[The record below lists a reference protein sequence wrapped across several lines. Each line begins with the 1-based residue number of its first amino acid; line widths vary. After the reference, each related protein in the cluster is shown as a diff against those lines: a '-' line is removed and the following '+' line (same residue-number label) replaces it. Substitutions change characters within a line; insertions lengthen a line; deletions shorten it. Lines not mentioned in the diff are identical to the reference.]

1 MIFVKQWLFLSNYC
15 FLEGPLDGEKEKQK
29 CNIFFMETFHKTK

>member
-15 FLEGPLDGEKEKQK
+15 FLEGLLYGEKEMRKY
-29 CNIFFMETFHKTK
+29 NIFSWETFHKTK